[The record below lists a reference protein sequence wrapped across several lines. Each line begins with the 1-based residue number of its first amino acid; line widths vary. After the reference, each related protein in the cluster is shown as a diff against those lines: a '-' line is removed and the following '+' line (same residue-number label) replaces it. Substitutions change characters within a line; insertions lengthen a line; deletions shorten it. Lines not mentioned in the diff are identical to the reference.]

1 MRFDM
6 DLDAL
11 KILKKE
17 NIEALNQILEE
28 YRGAERKSKM
38 VFEIILIV
46 CAAALYFV
54 LFYLLGG
61 LWGFVLTIA
70 IIAIG
75 ILCVEKL
82 GITFNNAPMS
92 DTKLAYRASVA
103 MWALVEIEKG
113 TYRTDIANVIGVGS
127 GSHIGLY
134 KKFIQLYPEFASKSL
149 EKLAK
154 IETTYKDMY

>member
-1 MRFDM
+1 M
-6 DLDAL
+6 DSNAL
-11 KILKKE
+11 EIVKKE
-17 NIEALNQILEE
+17 NIETLNQILEA
-28 YRGAERKSKM
+28 YRGAERKSK
-38 VFEIILIV
+38 FILEIILVI

-54 LFYLLGG
+54 LFDLLGG
-61 LWGFVLTIA
+61 LLGFVLTIA

-75 ILCVEKL
+75 VLCVEKL

-103 MWALVEIEKG
+103 MWVLIEIEKG

-127 GSHIGLY
+127 GNHVALY
-134 KKFIQLYPEFASKSL
+134 KNFIKLYPEFASKSL

-154 IETTYKDMY
+154 IETTYKDIN

>member
-1 MRFDM
+1 MLFD
-6 DLDAL
+6 
-11 KILKKE
+11 
-17 NIEALNQILEE
+17 
-28 YRGAERKSKM
+28 
-38 VFEIILIV
+38 
-46 CAAALYFV
+46 
-54 LFYLLGG
+54 LLGG

-103 MWALVEIEKG
+103 MWTLVEIEKG